1 VSESLRSGR
10 APEAGGTAR
19 TTVPVG
25 RAVLR
30 VALALVVAYAALGA
44 GLTYWQVARAE
55 ELTDDPANPLV
66 LAAARNAPRGRILDA
81 SGRVLARNEKGPD
94 GTLLRRYT
102 YGAFAPVIGY
112 KSLRFGT
119 AGLERA
125 YDAELTG
132 LGQITPADRLLRKFR
147 ADPYDPLDVVL
158 SIDLRTQAR
167 AMDLLGGSPG
177 AIVAIEPHTGRILA
191 LASTPTFNPNRLV
204 DPERGDA
211 YFNELRDVPEDESA
225 LLNRATQGRF
235 VPGSTFKIVTAIAA
249 LGSGAITPETTYRDQ
264 PREERTGFRV
274 EGYAIRDGHHTATGN
289 RALAVVEATEVSCNI
304 FFAHAALTTGGE
316 NLSEWAAR
324 LGFGN
329 AIPFDLPTAA
339 SRVTNGGGKDGGFKS
354 KVELAT
360 AGFGQGE
367 TFVSPLQMALV
378 AQTVANDGRLMRPR
392 LVDELRSPETG
403 QARKIGPQEWN
414 RVINPADDAI
424 IKQAMQQAVEGDLG
438 RGFAG
443 AAKVPGVPT
452 AGKSGTAELGGNGEP
467 HSWFIG
473 FAPVDEPR
481 IAIAVL
487 VERGGFGRERA
498 VPMAGQLM
506 ATYLRLTAP

>member
-1 VSESLRSGR
+1 VSLTPSS
-10 APEAGGTAR
+10 GGTAGSG
-19 TTVPVG
+19 VPVG
-25 RAVLR
+25 HAVLR
-30 VALALVVAYAALGA
+30 LALALVLAYAGLGA
-44 GLTYWQVARAE
+44 GLTYWQVVKAE
-55 ELTDDPANPLV
+55 ELTEDPANPLV

-81 SGRVLARNEKGPD
+81 RGRVLARNEEGPD
-94 GTLLRRYT
+94 GTPLRRYG
-102 YGAFAPVIGY
+102 YVAFAPVIGY

-119 AGLERA
+119 AGLERS
-125 YDAELTG
+125 YDKELTG
-132 LGQITPADRLLRKFR
+132 LGQLTPADRLLRKFR
-147 ADPYDPLDVVL
+147 ADPYDPLDLVL
-158 SIDLRTQAR
+158 SIDLRVQAR
-167 AMDLLGGSPG
+167 ATELLGDSRG
-177 AIVAIEPHTGRILA
+177 AIVAIEPATGRILA

-204 DPERGDA
+204 DPEGGED
-211 YFNELRDVPEDESA
+211 YFNALRRVPTDESA

-249 LGSGAITPETTYRDQ
+249 LGSGAITPETVYRDQ

-274 EGYAIRDGHHTATGN
+274 EGYAIRDGHHAATGG
-289 RALAVVEATEVSCNI
+289 RALALVEAIEVSCNI
-304 FFAHAALTTGGE
+304 FFAHAALATGGE
-316 NLSEWAAR
+316 NLSEWAGR
-324 LGFGN
+324 LGFGSP
-329 AIPFDLPTAA
+329 IRFDLPTAA
-339 SRVTNGGGKDGGFKS
+339 SQVTNGGGRDGGFKS

-378 AQTVANDGRLMRPR
+378 AQTIANDGRLMRPR
-392 LVDELRSPETG
+392 LVDEMRSPETG
-403 QARKIGPQEWN
+403 QVRKFGPQEWN
-414 RVINPADDAI
+414 RVINPGDDAI

-443 AAKVPGVPT
+443 GAKVPGVST
-452 AGKSGTAELGGNGEP
+452 AGKSGTAELGGSGEP

-506 ATYLRLTAP
+506 GYYLRLTAG